1 MEYALL
7 NEIVEQEGSDFQRIT
22 NRWRPHDLLMLP
34 QVRLLLRD
42 IERRFNRLSQA
53 EVEFS
58 KLERRDIYITLVRR
72 MRLWVRQASF
82 TWKSDHL
89 QFLQAIASFYRDY
102 GRVLRLL
109 KFDSARG
116 RLADQPS

>member
-1 MEYALL
+1 MGHALL
-7 NEIVEQEGSDFQRIT
+7 RQIIEQEGSDFQRLT
-22 NRWRPHDLLMLP
+22 NRWRPRDLLFLP

-42 IERRFNRLSQA
+42 VEAKFELLSQA
-53 EVEFS
+53 EPEFGT
-58 KLERRDIYITLVRR
+58 LDRRDLYLTIVRR

-89 QFLQAIASFYRDY
+89 QFLQAVASFYKDY

-109 KFDSARG
+109 KLDAQRG
-116 RLADQPS
+116 LLADQP